1 MSRRLQLVRAPLVVA
16 LAAPLA
22 LGACGSTPEER
33 GVTGAGIGAGT
44 GAVIGAMTGGLS
56 IAGGA
61 LIGAI
66 AGGGIGALTTKDQIN
81 LGDPVW
87 KTKSGG
93 TQSSAA
99 ASDHTLV
106 ADIQRDL
113 GKLGYAAGPADGKMG
128 PATDDAIRRYQGD
141 NSLLVDGRP
150 SAELRKHLEA
160 KLGKA

>member
-1 MSRRLQLVRAPLVVA
+1 MFRRTPIA
-16 LAAPLA
+16 LAVAVPLA
-22 LGACGSTPEER
+22 LGACGNDPAER

-44 GAVIGAMTGGLS
+44 GAVIGALTGGLS

-61 LIGAI
+61 LIGAV

-87 KTKSGG
+87 KTKSGA

-113 GKLGYAAGPADGKMG
+113 GKLGYAAGAADGKMG
-128 PATDDAIRRYQGD
+128 PATDDAIRRYQAD
-141 NSLLVDGRP
+141 NNLLVDGRP
-150 SAELRKHLEA
+150 SVELRKHLEA

>member
-1 MSRRLQLVRAPLVVA
+1 MFRRTPMVLA
-16 LAAPLA
+16 LALPLA
-22 LGACGSTPEER
+22 LGACGSDPAER

-44 GAVIGAMTGGLS
+44 GAVIGALTGGLS

-61 LIGAI
+61 LIGAVV
-66 AGGGIGALTTKDQIN
+66 GGGVGALTTKDQIN

-87 KTKSGG
+87 KTKSGS

-113 GKLGYAAGPADGKMG
+113 GKLGYAAGPAYGKMG
-128 PATDDAIRRYQGD
+128 PATDDAIRRYQSD
-141 NSLLVDGRP
+141 NNLLVDGRP
-150 SAELRKHLEA
+150 SSELRRHLEG

>member
-1 MSRRLQLVRAPLVVA
+1 MLRCKSLMLVVA
-16 LAAPLA
+16 LPLA
-22 LGACGSTPEER
+22 LGACGNDPAER

-44 GAVIGAMTGGLS
+44 GAVIGALTGGLS

-61 LIGAI
+61 LIGAV

-87 KTKSGG
+87 KTKSGS

-113 GKLGYAAGPADGKMG
+113 GKLGYAPGAADGKMG
-128 PATDDAIRRYQGD
+128 PATDDAIRRYQAD

-150 SAELRKHLEA
+150 SVELRKHLDA
-160 KLGKA
+160 KLDKA

>member
-1 MSRRLQLVRAPLVVA
+1 MVRCKALIFA
-16 LAAPLA
+16 LALPLA
-22 LGACGSTPEER
+22 LCACGNDPAER

-44 GAVIGAMTGGLS
+44 GAVVGALTGGLS

-66 AGGGIGALTTKDQIN
+66 AGGGVGALTTKDQIN

-93 TQSSAA
+93 TQSSKAA
-99 ASDHTLV
+99 ADHTLV

-113 GKLGYAAGPADGKMG
+113 GKLGYAPGPADGRMG
-128 PATDDAIRRYQGD
+128 PATDDAIRRYQAD
-141 NSLLVDGRP
+141 NHLLVDGRP
-150 SAELRKHLEA
+150 SVELRQHLA
-160 KLGKA
+160 ARLDKA